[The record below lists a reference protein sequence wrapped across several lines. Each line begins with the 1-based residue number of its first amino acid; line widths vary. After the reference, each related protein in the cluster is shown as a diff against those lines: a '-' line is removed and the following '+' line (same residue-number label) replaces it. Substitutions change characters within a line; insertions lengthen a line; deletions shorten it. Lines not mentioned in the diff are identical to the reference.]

1 MHTKCAPFGLPISDF
16 YKFKLL
22 HVFWNNNP
30 ARTTIAEYVVHT
42 KHTNWLGTNS
52 TEPKHNPPHCH
63 TTVFKEEFIGIVN
76 WTYKLLHENSGKW
89 CVWFHQFFS
98 VFWSIFWWVLNS
110 GKRKIE
116 RIFKN
121 NELKI
126 QRKFENAETKSQGV
140 FGRKMEKY
148 SHNS

>member
-1 MHTKCAPFGLPISDF
+1 MTQTAPFGSPISNS

-22 HVFWNNNP
+22 HVCWNNNP

-52 TEPKHNPPHCH
+52 TEPKHNPLHH
-63 TTVFKEEFIGIVN
+63 MYFKKNLWEFWIELII
-76 WTYKLLHENSGKW
+76 YYMKLCQVV

-98 VFWSIFWWVLNS
+98 VFRSIFCWVLNS

-126 QRKFENAETKSQGV
+126 QRKFENAQTRSQGV